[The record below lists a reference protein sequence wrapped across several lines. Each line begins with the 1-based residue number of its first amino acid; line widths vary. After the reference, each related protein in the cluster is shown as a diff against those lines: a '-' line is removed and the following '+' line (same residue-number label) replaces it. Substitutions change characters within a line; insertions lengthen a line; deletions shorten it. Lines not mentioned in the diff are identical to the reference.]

1 MDKVALHFAAC
12 YGWPKAS
19 HLSDVIAEQKQH
31 VVNEGAKEAEE
42 TS

>member
-1 MDKVALHFAAC
+1 VALHFDAY

-31 VVNEGAKEAEE
+31 VVNEWAKETEE
-42 TS
+42 PS

>member
-1 MDKVALHFAAC
+1 MTFRRLLRLAE
-12 YGWPKAS
+12 AS

-31 VVNEGAKEAEE
+31 VVNEWAKEAEE